1 MRNEFLFFLYG
12 HPHNMFRF
20 PCHRPTDRPMFLEK
34 RKKKNSESLVEIRSK
49 YFTLQAH
56 DLVLLTPIV
65 TPRNQAFVVSSPAF
79 TGIRFLEERES
90 DRKRNILL
98 GWPMYKYKHF
108 CAVLLQG
115 QLILTSFSFIDPLA
129 GYDLFGNL
137 VSISV

>member
-20 PCHRPTDRPMFLEK
+20 PCHRPPDPCFWKSE
-34 RKKKNSESLVEIRSK
+34 KKNSESLVKIRSK
-49 YFTLQAH
+49 HFTLQAH

-79 TGIRFLEERES
+79 TGTRFLQERES

-137 VSISV
+137 VSFSV